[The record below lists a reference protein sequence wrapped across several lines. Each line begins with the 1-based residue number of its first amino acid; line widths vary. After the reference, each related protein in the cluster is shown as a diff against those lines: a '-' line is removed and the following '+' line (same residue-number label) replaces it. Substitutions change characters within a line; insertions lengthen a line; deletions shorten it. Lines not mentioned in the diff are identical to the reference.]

1 MARQEEMQLQAMTHN
16 QLNQLNIPNP
26 DTLKNITEA
35 AWRSR
40 DGRYVVLKICFN
52 AFTEDGG
59 RREDKQ
65 IRFLRVYATDD
76 RGIPMPIHVELMC
89 ADGVEAFILTEIDSI
104 LADKPDRIELSG
116 RLTELWK
123 RASRSATDEPFMRYH
138 ITLQGYAQH
147 KTKGE
152 Q

>member
-1 MARQEEMQLQAMTHN
+1 MQLQEMTKV
-16 QLNQLNIPNP
+16 QLSQLNIPNP
-26 DTLKNITEA
+26 DTIKNITEA

-40 DGRYVVLKICFN
+40 DGRYTVLKICFN

-89 ADGVEAFILTEIDSI
+89 ADGVEAFILTEIDSM
-104 LADKPDRIELSG
+104 LADKPDRIDLSG
-116 RLTELWK
+116 RLAKLWS
-123 RASRSATDEPFMRYH
+123 RASRAAAGEPFMRYH
-138 ITLQGYAQH
+138 ITLPGYAQY